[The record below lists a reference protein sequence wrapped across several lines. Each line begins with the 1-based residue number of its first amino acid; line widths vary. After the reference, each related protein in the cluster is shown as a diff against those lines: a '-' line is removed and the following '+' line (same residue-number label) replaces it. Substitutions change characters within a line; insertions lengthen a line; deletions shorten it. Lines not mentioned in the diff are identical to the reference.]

1 LGLKGEG
8 FVEGENVVVEYR
20 SAENQ
25 LDRLPA
31 IAAEVVRQRVAV
43 IVTVGGDPSIV
54 AAKSATTAIPIIF
67 NTGTDPVRAGHV
79 ASMNSPGGNATGV
92 NLFTGELGPKRL
104 SLLSDLLPTA
114 SHLAILFNPNVP
126 LGVINAD
133 QAETA
138 ARNLGKQV
146 KKYTAS
152 SNEEIDAAFAAIAQ
166 DRVNALLVA
175 AEPTF
180 NARRDRIVAL
190 AARYSLPTMY
200 EQREFAVA
208 GGLIS
213 YGTSLVETYR
223 LQGLYAGKILKG
235 ANVSDL
241 PVIQLSKFE
250 LVINLRTAKALGLTI
265 PSGLLSIVDD
275 VIE

>member
-1 LGLKGEG
+1 
-8 FVEGENVVVEYR
+8 
-20 SAENQ
+20 
-25 LDRLPA
+25 
-31 IAAEVVRQRVAV
+31 
-43 IVTVGGDPSIV
+43 
-54 AAKSATTAIPIIF
+54 
-67 NTGTDPVRAGHV
+67 
-79 ASMNSPGGNATGV
+79 
-92 NLFTGELGPKRL
+92 
-104 SLLSDLLPTA
+104 
-114 SHLAILFNPNVP
+114 
-126 LGVINAD
+126 
-133 QAETA
+133 
-138 ARNLGKQV
+138 
-146 KKYTAS
+146 
-152 SNEEIDAAFAAIAQ
+152 
-166 DRVNALLVA
+166 
-175 AEPTF
+175 
-180 NARRDRIVAL
+180 
-190 AARYSLPTMY
+190 MY